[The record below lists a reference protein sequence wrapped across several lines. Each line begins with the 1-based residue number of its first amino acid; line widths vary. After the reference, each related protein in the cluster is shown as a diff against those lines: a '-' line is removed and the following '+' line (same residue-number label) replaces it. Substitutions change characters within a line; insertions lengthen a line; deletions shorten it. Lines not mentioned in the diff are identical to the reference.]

1 MTGCGQCGQPPKSVP
16 AHTAHSPDDD
26 GEVGT
31 FSTVKLV
38 LFQLSRFR
46 SNSSSGYFFDCQVG
60 TFSLDKNKLENR
72 EYIESLASKL
82 AGMLADMRGREGQ

>member
-1 MTGCGQCGQPPKSVP
+1 MDNGLWTVWTATKSVP

-26 GEVGT
+26 GGVGT
-31 FSTVKLV
+31 FSTVKWV

-60 TFSLDKNKLENR
+60 TFWLDKNILVPVIHR
-72 EYIESLASKL
+72 LANSNIL
-82 AGMLADMRGREGQ
+82 FCLFSPLFC